1 MTDRRKKGRGSERRN
16 LLRQTDRLTTREE
29 TRERLTVKLSA
40 TVIDR
45 LRNAVYW
52 TPGATIAGVVEQC
65 LAHSIDAMERKRGAQ
80 FPVREE
86 DLRPGRP
93 KKTSG

>member
-1 MTDRRKKGRGSERRN
+1 MTDRRKSRRGSERRN
-16 LLRQTDRLTTREE
+16 LLRQTARLKTRDDG
-29 TRERLTVKLSA
+29 RERLTVKLSA
-40 TVIDR
+40 NLIDR

-65 LAHSIDAMERKRGAQ
+65 LTHSIDAMERKRGSQ

-93 KKTSG
+93 KRA